1 MWPVVSKKVWK
12 APRREKPSCHE
23 PRVKLA
29 IASYIALGVVWGT
42 AFMFM
47 QLAEPYIT
55 AGQTTLVRLVFGII
69 PVLIF
74 GLVTKAI
81 RLEHLRYLHH
91 FLVQGVLAAG
101 LYYYAYAAGT
111 YRLESSVAGVLSGSI
126 PIFASVAALV
136 VFRTERFTA
145 RKLTGVLVGA
155 VGVIMLAQPWSAT
168 EIDVAG
174 VLWMLLGSASLG
186 LSFGY
191 ARRFITPL
199 GIPAAATATYQM
211 VVAAAG
217 LAIFIDLDGI
227 TAIAEHPGVL
237 LSIGLGLGVLGT
249 GFAFVF
255 YYVAVNGLGALTAS
269 TATYIA
275 PVVALLIGV
284 GLLSEPL
291 TPITIFATVLILS
304 AAVILQLP
312 DRKPAELSTV

>member
-1 MWPVVSKKVWK
+1 MNHISK
-12 APRREKPSCHE
+12 P
-23 PRVKLA
+23 A
-29 IASYIALGVVWGT
+29 IAAYIALGVVWGT

-47 QLAEPYIT
+47 QMAEPYIT

-81 RLEHLRYLHH
+81 RAEHVRHLHH
-91 FLVQGVLAAG
+91 FAVQGVLAAG
-101 LYYYAYAAGT
+101 FYYYAYAAGT

-126 PIFASVAALV
+126 PIFASIAALL

-145 RKLTGVLVGA
+145 RKLTGVVAGA
-155 VGVIMLAQPWSAT
+155 AGVVMLAQPWSAT
-168 EIDVAG
+168 EIDLTG

-211 VVAAAG
+211 VLAAAG
-217 LAIFIDLDGI
+217 LAIFIDLEGI

-237 LSIGLGLGVLGT
+237 LSIGLGLGMLGT

-275 PVVALLIGV
+275 PVVALVIGV
-284 GLLSEPL
+284 GLLSEPI
-291 TPITIFATVLILS
+291 TPITIIATVLILT

-312 DRKPAELSTV
+312 DRKPADLAAK